1 MDKASPESFYALGD
15 PHVDPERLIAHICE
29 RRGITRD
36 QFGVR
41 RTVVGTFSSRLTQY
55 IATRSDARP
64 TEHWIR
70 QNEAVFTEGPAY
82 LAGDD
87 VTIATLPI
95 GAPAAVT
102 LMEEMIACGMTSLIV
117 TGTAGGLQP
126 HAPIGT
132 FVVPDAA
139 IREEGTSHHYA
150 PSDEDALPSPRLRET
165 IERALRERGVAYA
178 KGTSWTTDAPYRE
191 HRGKIDRYRAAGV
204 MTVEMELSALFT
216 VAAFRGIE
224 CAALVV
230 VSDELHGDEW
240 DLGFGGETLVRAM
253 GRAGMIALDIARGL

>member
-1 MDKASPESFYALGD
+1 MEHHPNASFYSEGD
-15 PHVDPERLIAHICE
+15 PHVDPERLVQHICE

-36 QFGVR
+36 QLGVR
-41 RTVVGTFSSRLTQY
+41 PAVVGTFSSRLTQY
-55 IATRSDARP
+55 IAAQSSAQP
-64 TEHWIR
+64 AEHWLR
-70 QNEAVFTEGPAY
+70 EAAFAQGPAY
-82 LAGDD
+82 LDGER

-102 LMEEMIACGMTSLIV
+102 LLEDMIACGTTSLIV
-117 TGTAGGLQP
+117 VGAAGSLQP
-126 HAPIGT
+126 HAPIGS

-150 PSDEDALPSPRLRET
+150 PSHEPATPSPRLRGA
-165 IERALRERGVAYA
+165 IEAMLGDRGLPYA
-178 KGTSWTTDAPYRE
+178 TGTSWTTDAVYRE

-224 CAALVV
+224 CAALLV
-230 VSDELHGDEW
+230 VSDELHGEAW
-240 DLGFGGETLVRAM
+240 EIGFGGETLVRAM
-253 GRAGMIALDIARGL
+253 GRAGLIALDVARSA